1 MAASRDRP
9 VSQHLQIQGQARR
22 RQFFLGMFRNS
33 ENPRRHEEIDEAET
47 VPILWHAANTFSL
60 ARKLSMEVSGETT
73 DYRPLWVDN
82 SHCVHNHYDGRIA
95 DTGRQFTSTAHEG
108 TVHD

>member
-1 MAASRDRP
+1 
-9 VSQHLQIQGQARR
+9 
-22 RQFFLGMFRNS
+22 
-33 ENPRRHEEIDEAET
+33 
-47 VPILWHAANTFSL
+47 
-60 ARKLSMEVSGETT
+60 MEVSGETT